1 MSQVLVRCAIVI
13 LLDVFSACAAGP
25 AVVPEEFESQID
37 TSVTFPQLLDAPR
50 TYSGRT
56 VLLGGEILSAK
67 RISGG
72 MQLEILQLP
81 VSNNDPPAERRSES
95 QGRFLAMNRTVIDA
109 AALPP
114 GTRVTVIGSVTGD
127 ALQQWDESEYRY
139 PTLEVRHLHAWAPE
153 TPERRQNTSPWFGI
167 FSGVGFGIGG
177 GRGF

>member
-13 LLDVFSACAAGP
+13 LLGVVSACSSGP
-25 AVVPEEFESQID
+25 AVVSEEFESQID

-67 RISGG
+67 RMSGG

-81 VSNNDPPAERRSES
+81 VSNNDPPAERRSEF

-114 GTRVTVIGSVTGD
+114 GTRVTVIGSVR
-127 ALQQWDESEYRY
+127 AMPCNSWMS
-139 PTLEVRHLHAWAPE
+139 
-153 TPERRQNTSPWFGI
+153 QNTGIRPLRCGISMSGHRKPWNGAKTPLRGSA
-167 FSGVGFGIGG
+167 FSAGWASV
-177 GRGF
+177 